1 MEERK
6 QERPKPYKV
15 AMVGASGVG
24 KTAIVTMYTQH
35 EFSENHVATIGTSYS
50 ACRVELENKTVLL
63 NIWDTAGEEKF
74 WSLIPLYLRNA
85 DACVIVFSL
94 VNDES
99 FRALDDIYAK
109 TVDKSDNVYMV
120 LCGNMADKADDLN
133 TGPFEDWARDHN
145 VKFFATSAKTGE
157 GLSELFMDVAS
168 ALVDSN
174 HRVREDA
181 RMEMDI
187 TETKRESGCC

>member
-6 QERPKPYKV
+6 QEKPKPYKV

-94 VNDES
+94 VDKES
-99 FRALDDIYAK
+99 FRALDEIYAK

-120 LCGNMADKADDLN
+120 LCGNMVDKVDVLN
-133 TGPFEDWARDHN
+133 LGAFEDWANAHN
-145 VKFFATSAKTGE
+145 LKFFATSAKTGE

-168 ALVDSN
+168 SLVDSN
-174 HRVREDA
+174 HRIRKEVRQEADLIQA
-181 RMEMDI
+181 ERQ
-187 TETKRESGCC
+187 SGCC

>member
-6 QERPKPYKV
+6 QEKPKPYKV

-94 VNDES
+94 VDKES
-99 FRALDDIYAK
+99 FRALDEIYAK

-120 LCGNMADKADDLN
+120 LCGNMVDKVDVLN
-133 TGPFEDWARDHN
+133 LGAFEDWANDHN
-145 VKFFATSAKTGE
+145 LKFFATSAKTGE

-168 ALVDSN
+168 SLVDSN
-174 HRVREDA
+174 HRIRKEVRQEADLIQA
-181 RMEMDI
+181 ERQ
-187 TETKRESGCC
+187 SGCC

>member
-6 QERPKPYKV
+6 QEKPKPYKV

-94 VNDES
+94 VDKES
-99 FRALDDIYAK
+99 FQALDEIYAK

-120 LCGNMADKADDLN
+120 LCGNMVDKVDVLN
-133 TGPFEDWARDHN
+133 LGAFEDWANAHN
-145 VKFFATSAKTGE
+145 LKFFATSAKTGE

-168 ALVDSN
+168 SLVDSN
-174 HRVREDA
+174 HRIRKEVRQEADLIQA
-181 RMEMDI
+181 ERQ
-187 TETKRESGCC
+187 SGCC